1 MKQSIFLRIIIS
13 SSIVLAMITPVA
25 AADIKIGFV
34 DPIVLIQNAPQSE
47 AALQELEREF
57 RPRNDEILELQ
68 DSVRI
73 LEIDLEKNALVWTE
87 AEIQNV
93 RREID
98 TLQRRVTRA
107 QDEARE
113 DYNLRRN
120 EELARIQG
128 IIRDVVVTIAKNE
141 GFDIILETGVVY
153 VSSRINLTSRIL
165 EELEEL
171 EEIENK

>member
-1 MKQSIFLRIIIS
+1 MKQSIFLRIII